1 MICMS
6 HYGPESGESEGEV
19 EGVKLEGEGWEEG
32 KLRGE
37 AKLEGEG
44 WEEE

>member
-1 MICMS
+1 MIPL
-6 HYGPESGESEGEV
+6 YGPESGESLPVMGLEGEV
-19 EGVKLEGEGWEEG
+19 EGVKLEGEGCEEG

-44 WEEE
+44 